1 MKLNQQI
8 KKFINQD
15 TINSREIS
23 ITDANDSLKPNFNR
37 A

>member
-8 KKFINQD
+8 KKLTNQD
-15 TINSREIS
+15 AINSREIS
-23 ITDANDSLKPNFNR
+23 KTGTNDSLKPNFNR